1 MAMNNKFESWTQ
13 YLTLRNQ
20 FFMVSAVAVAVFA
33 IRLFESAMP
42 IVIVLLIFNVWIAQW
57 FGINAH
63 RRSEAI
69 AKALQVMA
77 AGDMSQKFEL
87 NGKDDFAL
95 LAKEYDK
102 ARLGT
107 ANLIQNVR
115 DTAMDLDGASAEMSA
130 IVARAEVAISS
141 QGDHT
146 NQIVDSILQLADHT
160 KAVSAQA
167 KEVVE
172 TAREANNAAVS
183 GSVVVGKTISSLEH
197 ISTDVRGIAVSI
209 EALQEEISKIGSVMQ
224 VIREISEQTNLLALN
239 AAIEAARAGEAGR
252 GFAVVADEV
261 RNLSQRTGKST
272 EEIGKIIAS
281 LQDKAQAVSKTVQE
295 KQEEAISAGANAKA
309 ADEALHGIVNYVE
322 TIVGMSD
329 TIATLAAN
337 QEDAASG
344 ITEAANYIGALSSK
358 TAEEASA
365 FNSMSQNVR
374 SKAQNL
380 NSLVSKFKL

>member
-1 MAMNNKFESWTQ
+1 MNNKFESLTQ
-13 YLTLRNQ
+13 YLTLRAQ
-20 FFMVSAVAVAVFA
+20 FFIISVVAVAVFA
-33 IRLFESAMP
+33 IRLFESALP
-42 IVIVLLIFNVWIAQW
+42 IVVVLLVLNVWIALW
-57 FGINAH
+57 FGANAH

-69 AKALQVMA
+69 AKALQTMA
-77 AGDMSQKFEL
+77 AGDMSQKFHL
-87 NGKDDFAL
+87 TGQDDFAL
-95 LAKEYDK
+95 LATEYDK
-102 ARLGT
+102 ARTST
-107 ANLIQNVR
+107 ANLIENVR
-115 DTAMDLDGASAEMSA
+115 DTAVDLDRASEEMSN
-130 IVARAEVAISS
+130 IVTRAEVAISS
-141 QGDHT
+141 QGEHT
-146 NQIVDSILQLADHT
+146 AQIVDSIVQLADHT

-167 KEVVE
+167 KQVVA

-183 GSVVVGKTISSLEH
+183 GSQVVGKTISSLEH

-281 LQDKAQAVSKTVQE
+281 LQDKAQAVSQTVQE

-309 ADEALHGIVNYVE
+309 ADDALHGIVNYVE

-337 QEDAASG
+337 QESAASG
-344 ITEAANYIGALSSK
+344 ITEAANYIGDLSNK

-374 SKAQNL
+374 NKAQSL
-380 NSLVSKFKL
+380 NGLVSKFKL

>member
-1 MAMNNKFESWTQ
+1 MNNKFESLTQ

-20 FFMVSAVAVAVFA
+20 FLILTVVAVLVFA
-33 IRLFESAMP
+33 IGWFETALP
-42 IVIVLLIFNVWIAQW
+42 IIVSLLVLNVWIALW
-57 FGINAH
+57 FGVNAH
-63 RRSEAI
+63 RRSDAI
-69 AKALQVMA
+69 AKALQTMA

-115 DTAMDLDGASAEMSA
+115 DTAMELDGASAEMSN
-130 IVARAEVAISS
+130 IVARAQSAISS

-167 KEVVE
+167 KEVVD
-172 TAREANNAAVS
+172 TARDANNAAVS
-183 GSVVVGKTISSLEH
+183 GSQVVGKTISSLEH
-197 ISTDVRGIAVSI
+197 ISIDVRGIADSI
-209 EALQEEISKIGSVMQ
+209 NDLQEEISKIGSVMQ

-281 LQDKAQAVSKTVQE
+281 LQDKAQTVSKTVQE

-309 ADEALHGIVNYVE
+309 ADEALHGIVNYIE

-337 QEDAASG
+337 QESATSG
-344 ITEAANYIGALSSK
+344 ITEAANYIGALSNK

-374 SKAQNL
+374 DKAQSL
-380 NSLVSKFKL
+380 NGLVAKFKL